1 MKGINTISHQHQF
14 KTLKN
19 EYMFAEILGWIATL
33 FRGAGMLAKKANM
46 VKYLVSIG
54 NLFWMLNGIF
64 TSNVPLIV
72 SNGFC
77 LLVMGYEILKPKKGG
92 K

>member
-1 MKGINTISHQHQF
+1 MIE
-14 KTLKN
+14 L
-19 EYMFAEILGWIATL
+19 LGWIATL
-33 FRGAGMLAKKANM
+33 FRGAGMLMKRASL

-54 NLFWMLNGIF
+54 NFFWMLNGIM
-64 TSNVPLIV
+64 TGNVPLVV

-77 LLVMGYEILKPKKGG
+77 LLVMLWDIFKNKIKN

>member
-1 MKGINTISHQHQF
+1 M
-14 KTLKN
+14 
-19 EYMFAEILGWIATL
+19 AEIIGWIATL
-33 FRGAGMLAKKANM
+33 FRGAGMLSKDVNI

-54 NLFWMLNGIF
+54 NAFWLVNGIL
-64 TSNVPLIV
+64 TSNMPLIA

-77 LLVMGYEILKPKKGG
+77 LAVMLYEILKEKVQKERQA

>member
-1 MKGINTISHQHQF
+1 MIGVI
-14 KTLKN
+14 
-19 EYMFAEILGWIATL
+19 AEIIAWVATC
-33 FRGAGMLAKKANM
+33 FRGAGMLAKRADV

-54 NLFWMLNGIF
+54 NLFWMINGIM
-64 TSNVPLIV
+64 TGNVPLVV

-77 LLVMGYEILKPKKGG
+77 LAVMLFEIIKNKVKGD